1 MGNITTPW
9 NVLSYETNKDL
20 NVRPETIIIL
30 KENIGSKILNAA
42 HRNILSDIFPKTRE
56 TKEK

>member
-30 KENIGSKILNAA
+30 KENIGSKILNVA
-42 HRNILSDIFPKTRE
+42 HSNILSDIFPKARE